1 MKATL
6 FKNIAGL
13 GYFVVQARQYSFV
26 AYLLGPL
33 SYILL
38 KLYCVMLLTTSRQN
52 SNCQLRRY
60 IFTVLIFRS
69 VSQLSPR
76 PASSYHSQ
84 PSDGEGTAVTPNRPG
99 STKSGLSRDSG
110 SGVSFVTVSGRKS
123 RTKSSIVTSDVTAPV
138 THQVTFTV
146 TVSAALPAG
155 GWSNSVYLS
164 LLGLLSGDLSLTYLS
179 VVTDTDC
186 S

>member
-1 MKATL
+1 M
-6 FKNIAGL
+6 
-13 GYFVVQARQYSFV
+13 
-26 AYLLGPL
+26 
-33 SYILL
+33 
-38 KLYCVMLLTTSRQN
+38 
-52 SNCQLRRY
+52 
-60 IFTVLIFRS
+60 
-69 VSQLSPR
+69 
-76 PASSYHSQ
+76 
-84 PSDGEGTAVTPNRPG
+84 TPNRPG

-164 LLGLLSGDLSLTYLS
+164 LLGLLSGDLSLLGLLSGDLSLTYLS
-179 VVTDTDC
+179 VTPILIAVNGE
-186 S
+186 

>member
-1 MKATL
+1 M
-6 FKNIAGL
+6 
-13 GYFVVQARQYSFV
+13 
-26 AYLLGPL
+26 
-33 SYILL
+33 
-38 KLYCVMLLTTSRQN
+38 
-52 SNCQLRRY
+52 
-60 IFTVLIFRS
+60 
-69 VSQLSPR
+69 
-76 PASSYHSQ
+76 
-84 PSDGEGTAVTPNRPG
+84 TPNRPG

-146 TVSAALPAG
+146 TVSAALHAG

-179 VVTDTDC
+179 VTPILIAVNGE
-186 S
+186 